1 MIIEGEY
8 PGCDLDELRI
18 EMEDDADRL
27 IDNLVWKRIHLK
39 KIFKERENGR
49 INTHIPDRRA
59 DTRWSWNN
67 ISIVGDHSTSN

>member
-39 KIFKERENGR
+39 KIKERKHDR
-49 INTHIPDRRA
+49 TNTHIPDRRA